1 MLDSLFGFIEAS
13 PSPFHAAAAAFER
26 LAAAGF
32 VGTGRGDSWSE
43 LDVAQGFVVRDGG
56 SVVAVRAG
64 ARVDPERLRFS
75 VIGAHTDS
83 PNLRVRPQPDSGTLG
98 YRQLGVEIY
107 GGVLLNSWLDRDLGL
122 SGRVTVAS
130 EAAEAL
136 ADASAGPAGPLANPT
151 AHFPFW
157 DEPDPGPA
165 TVLWRC
171 DRALLRV
178 PQLAIHLDRDANDG
192 LKLDRQQHMT
202 PVWGLGEPNAAG
214 FREFLADELDVE
226 RDAVVAWDVMAHDLT
241 PPARLGR
248 DGEMYAAGRIDNL
261 ASCHAAIEAMAG
273 LDAVPDDAAA
283 VVVLFDHEE
292 IGSDSATGAGSP
304 ILADALER
312 IAAALGASREQY
324 LRAVARS
331 LCVSADGAHAVH
343 PNYPERH
350 EPGHL
355 PALNGG
361 PVIKT
366 NVNVRYATDARTH
379 ARFAAACRTAGVPH
393 QIYSHHGN
401 LPCGSTIGPITASR
415 LGMSVVD
422 VGSPMLSMHSARE
435 LGGSDDPAMLTTAL
449 SAFLVSD

>member
-1 MLDSLFGFIEAS
+1 MLEVQPVLEALFDYIEAS
-13 PSPFHAAAAAFER
+13 PSPYHAAAAVVER
-26 LAAAGF
+26 LRTAGFAEAGRSDDWSEFDLAAGF
-32 VGTGRGDSWSE
+32 
-43 LDVAQGFVVRDGG
+43 AVRDGG
-56 SVVAVRAG
+56 TVVAVRASPY
-64 ARVDPERLRFS
+64 VNPQQMRFS

-83 PNLRVRPQPDSGTLG
+83 PNLRIRPLPDAGTLG
-98 YRQLGVEIY
+98 YRQLGVEVY

-122 SGRVTVAS
+122 SGRIVVRDGTGDS
-130 EAAEAL
+130 
-136 ADASAGPAGPLANPT
+136 
-151 AHFPFW
+151 
-157 DEPDPGPA
+157 PA

-171 DRALLRV
+171 DRALLRL
-178 PQLAIHLDRDANDG
+178 PQLAIHLDRDVNDG

-202 PVWGLGEPNAAG
+202 PVWGLGEPSADG

-226 RDAVVAWDVMAHDLT
+226 PDAVLAWDVMAHDLT

-248 DGEMYAAGRIDNL
+248 DGEMYAAARIDNL
-261 ASCHAAIEAMAG
+261 ASCHAAIEALAG
-273 LDAVPDDAAA
+273 LEAVPANTAA

-292 IGSDSATGAGSP
+292 IGSDSASGAGSP

-312 IAAALGASREQY
+312 IAHSLGGDREQY

-350 EPGHL
+350 EPAHL
-355 PALNGG
+355 PVLNGG

-366 NVNVRYATDARTH
+366 NANVRYATDARTH
-379 ARFAAACRTAGVPH
+379 ARFAAACDAAGVPH
-393 QIYSHHGN
+393 QVYSHRGN
-401 LPCGSTIGPITASR
+401 LPCGSTIGPIMASR

-435 LGGSDDPAMLTTAL
+435 LGGSDDPAMLAAAL
-449 SAFLVSD
+449 GAFLANG

>member
-13 PSPFHAAAAAFER
+13 PSPYHAAAAAADR
-26 LAAAGF
+26 LATTGYAE
-32 VGTGRGDSWSE
+32 TGRSDSWSE
-43 LDVAQGFVVRDGG
+43 LDIAQGFVVRDGG
-56 SVVAVRAG
+56 TMVAVRAG
-64 ARVDPERLRFS
+64 TAVDPERLRFS

-83 PNLRVRPQPDSGTLG
+83 PNLRIRPQPDTGTLG
-98 YRQLGVEIY
+98 YRQLGVEVY
-107 GGVLLNSWLDRDLGL
+107 GGVLLSSWLDRDLGL

-130 EAAEAL
+130 EATEAV
-136 ADASAGPAGPLANPT
+136 ADASAGPADALVEPT
-151 AHFPFW
+151 AHLPSGN
-157 DEPDPGPA
+157 EPDNSPA

-178 PQLAIHLDRDANDG
+178 PQLAIHLDREVNDG
-192 LKLDRQQHMT
+192 LKLNRQQHMT
-202 PVWGLGEPNAAG
+202 PVWGLGEPSSDG
-214 FREFLADELDVE
+214 FREFLAAELAVE
-226 RDAVVAWDVMAHDLT
+226 PDAVLAWDVMAHDLT
-241 PPARLGR
+241 PSARLGR

-261 ASCHAAIEAMAG
+261 ASCHAAVEALAA
-273 LDAVPDDAAA
+273 LDAVPDDTAA
-283 VVVLFDHEE
+283 VIVLFDHEE

-350 EPGHL
+350 EPQHL
-355 PALNGG
+355 PLLNGG
-361 PVIKT
+361 PVVKT
-366 NVNVRYATDARTH
+366 NVNVRYATDAHTH
-379 ARFAAACRTAGVPH
+379 ARFIAACDAAGVPY
-393 QIYSHHGN
+393 QIYSHRGD

-422 VGSPMLSMHSARE
+422 VGSPQLSMHSARE
-435 LGGSDDPAMLTTAL
+435 LGGSDDPAMLTSAL
-449 SAFLVSD
+449 GAFLAAG

>member
-1 MLDSLFGFIEAS
+1 MLEALFEYIEAS
-13 PSPFHAAAAAFER
+13 PSPYHAAAVAAER
-26 LAAAGF
+26 LAAAEF
-32 VGTGRGDSWSE
+32 AEAGRSEDWSE
-43 LDVAQGFVVRDGG
+43 IDAAQGFVVREGG
-56 SVVAVRAG
+56 TVIAVRASPYI
-64 ARVDPERLRFS
+64 DPHELRFS

-83 PNLRVRPQPDSGTLG
+83 PNLRIRPLPDTGTLG
-98 YRQLGVEIY
+98 YQQLGVEVY

-122 SGRVTVAS
+122 SGRIVVRDGTGDS
-130 EAAEAL
+130 
-136 ADASAGPAGPLANPT
+136 
-151 AHFPFW
+151 
-157 DEPDPGPA
+157 PA

-178 PQLAIHLDRDANDG
+178 PQLAIHLDRDVNDG

-202 PVWGLGEPNAAG
+202 PVWGLGAPSADG
-214 FREFLADELDVE
+214 FREFLAANLDVE
-226 RDAVVAWDVMAHDLT
+226 PDAVLAWDVMAHDLT

-248 DGEMYAAGRIDNL
+248 HGEMYAAARIDNL
-261 ASCHAAIEAMAG
+261 ASCHAAIEALAG
-273 LDAVPDDAAA
+273 LEAVPANTAA

-312 IAAALGASREQY
+312 IAHSLGGDREQY

-350 EPGHL
+350 EPAHL
-355 PALNGG
+355 PVLNGG

-366 NVNVRYATDARTH
+366 NANVRYATDARTL
-379 ARFAAACRTAGVPH
+379 ARFVAACDAVEVPH
-393 QIYSHHGN
+393 QVYSHRGN

-422 VGSPMLSMHSARE
+422 VGSPQLSMHSARE
-435 LGGSDDPAMLTTAL
+435 LGGSDDPAMLTAAL
-449 SAFLVSD
+449 GAVLANG

>member
-1 MLDSLFGFIEAS
+1 MLASLFEFIEAS
-13 PSPFHAAAAAFER
+13 PSPFHAAAAAADR
-26 LAAAGF
+26 LAAAGL
-32 VGTGRGDSWSE
+32 VETGRGEPWSE

-56 SVVAVRAG
+56 TVVAVRAG
-64 ARVDPERLRFS
+64 AAVDPERLRFS

-83 PNLRVRPQPDSGTLG
+83 PNLRVRPRPDSSTLG
-98 YRQLGVEIY
+98 YRQLGVEVY

-122 SGRVTVAS
+122 SGRVEVS
-130 EAAEAL
+130 SR
-136 ADASAGPAGPLANPT
+136 DGDGPAARSRM
-151 AHFPFW
+151 
-157 DEPDPGPA
+157 
-165 TVLWRC
+165 VLWRC

-178 PQLAIHLDRDANDG
+178 PQLAIHLDRDVNDG

-202 PVWGLGEPNAAG
+202 PVWGLGEPSGSG
-214 FREFLADELDVE
+214 FREFLADELEVE
-226 RDAVVAWDVMAHDLT
+226 PEAVLAWDVMAHDLT

-248 DGEMYAAGRIDNL
+248 DGEMYAASRIDNL
-261 ASCHAAIEAMAG
+261 ASCHAAIEALAG
-273 LDAVPDDAAA
+273 LSSLPEDTAA

-312 IAAALGASREQY
+312 IAHSLGASREQY

-350 EPGHL
+350 EPQHL
-355 PALNGG
+355 PVLNGG

-379 ARFAAACRTAGVPH
+379 ARFAAACDAAGVPH
-393 QIYSHHGN
+393 QVYSHRGN

-422 VGSPMLSMHSARE
+422 VGSPQLSMHSARE
-435 LGGSDDPAMLTTAL
+435 LGGSDDPAMLAAAL
-449 SAFLVSD
+449 GAFHAGS